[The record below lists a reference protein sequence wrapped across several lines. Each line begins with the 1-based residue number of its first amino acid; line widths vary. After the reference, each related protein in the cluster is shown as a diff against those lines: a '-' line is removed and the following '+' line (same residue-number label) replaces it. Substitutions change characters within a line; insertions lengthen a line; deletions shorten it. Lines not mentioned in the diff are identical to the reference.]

1 MRVLIGTNNKH
12 KLKEI
17 EDIFNL
23 FDFHKFTFLLPN
35 QISNDTFDINENG
48 SSFEENSKIKAREFF
63 NLFHLPVICDDSGLQ
78 VDVLGGEPGIF
89 SARYA
94 GDNANDIT
102 NRKKLIT
109 NLLNLGLSHAP
120 ARFVCG
126 MTYYDGNNMIYSEGY
141 CNGNVITTELGE
153 GGFGYDPIFIPDGH
167 NITFAE
173 INQIDKNSISHRAN
187 AIQHLI
193 HNLNNII

>member
-1 MRVLIGTNNKH
+1 MRVLIGTNNLH

-23 FDFHKFTFLLPN
+23 FDFPKFTFILPN
-35 QISNDTFDINENG
+35 QISNDTFDINEYG

-63 NLFHLPVICDDSGLQ
+63 NHFHLPVICDDSGLQ
-78 VDVLGGEPGIF
+78 VEALGGEPGIF

-94 GDNANDIT
+94 GDNANDFT

-109 NLLNLGLSHAP
+109 NLLNLGLSQSP

-126 MTYYDGNNMIYSEGY
+126 LTYYDGSNMIYSEGY
-141 CNGNVITTELGE
+141 CNGNVITTELGS
-153 GGFGYDPIFIPDGH
+153 GGFGYDPLFIPNGH
-167 NITFAE
+167 IITFAE
-173 INQIDKNSISHRAN
+173 INQIEKNTMSHRAN
-187 AIQHLI
+187 AIKHLI
-193 HNLNNII
+193 HHLNNII